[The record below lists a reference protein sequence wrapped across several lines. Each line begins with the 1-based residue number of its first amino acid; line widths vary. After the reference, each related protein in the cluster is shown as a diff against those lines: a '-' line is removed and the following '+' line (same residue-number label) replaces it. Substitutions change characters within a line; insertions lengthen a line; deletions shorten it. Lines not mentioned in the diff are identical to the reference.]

1 MTMNTFKEAYEVLS
15 RNAQQLRDQDEP
27 NIDDLLTIVNDSVAA
42 YKVCQERI
50 AAVDAALQ
58 AALKDTAAAGEGAS
72 AGGAAPEGGAGRPVG
87 KRAAPKA
94 SSGFEDMDDDTP
106 F

>member
-1 MTMNTFKEAYEVLS
+1 MKTFKEAYEVLS
-15 RNAQQLRDQDEP
+15 RNAQVLRDQNEP
-27 NIDDLLTIVNDSVAA
+27 NIDDLLRIVTESVEA

-58 AALKDTAAAGEGAS
+58 TALKDTGEVAAVAPRAS
-72 AGGAAPEGGAGRPVG
+72 PAQRPVAAPPQAAQAPRP
-87 KRAAPKA
+87 
-94 SSGFEDMDDDTP
+94 STGFEDMDDDIP

>member
-1 MTMNTFKEAYEVLS
+1 MKTFKEAYEVLS
-15 RNAQQLRDQDEP
+15 RNAQVLRDQDEP
-27 NIDDLLTIVNDSVAA
+27 NIDDLLRIVNDSVAA

-58 AALKDTAAAGEGAS
+58 TALKDAGDVGQ
-72 AGGAAPEGGAGRPVG
+72 AAPPRSSSPAQSSPPAEPSGRSRP
-87 KRAAPKA
+87 APT
-94 SSGFEDMDDDTP
+94 GFDDMDDDIP

>member
-1 MTMNTFKEAYEVLS
+1 MKTFKEAYEVLS
-15 RNAQQLRDQDEP
+15 RNAQTLREQDEP
-27 NIDDLLTIVNDSVAA
+27 NIDDLLKIVNDSVAA

-58 AALKDTAAAGEGAS
+58 TALKDTGE
-72 AGGAAPEGGAGRPVG
+72 AAPQPTSPHSSGQPPPEQNGRPGSV
-87 KRAAPKA
+87 RT
-94 SSGFEDMDDDTP
+94 GFDDMDDDIP